1 MHIIVTNDLLI
12 NQLRRDSL
20 AIAESFDSLCDNDL
34 REMSKLFSEAS
45 AIVIKALHANHPLSS
60 QQSWA
65 AEVLI
70 NIANSISA
78 AAYVLRGGYTLVPGT
93 ILRNAIEAMAVCLHG
108 LQHPSDLEKIKSGG
122 FNTPHA
128 ITTAKK
134 VIPPFGQMYG
144 LLSNLFTHI
153 SPLHQKIKPIEPYLE
168 RHPGLEMNLKT
179 LRAAI
184 WFFYVVVEFSFVGS
198 LGASARY
205 WKMETPGIGRYDPSG
220 EEKAWLMSYLG
231 PIE

>member
-12 NQLRRDSL
+12 NQLRRDAL
-20 AIAESFDSLCDNDL
+20 VIAESFDSLCEKDL
-34 REMSKLFSEAS
+34 LEMSKLFSEAS
-45 AIVIKALHANHPLSS
+45 AIVIKALHATHPLSN

-108 LQHPSDLEKIKSGG
+108 LQHAPDLDKIKSGS

-179 LRAAI
+179 LRATI
-184 WFFYVVVEFSFVGS
+184 WFFYVVVEFTFISS
-198 LGASARY
+198 LGSSARY
-205 WKMETPGIGRYDPSG
+205 WKIDKPGVGRYDPSE
-220 EEKAWLMSYLG
+220 EEKAWLMAYLG